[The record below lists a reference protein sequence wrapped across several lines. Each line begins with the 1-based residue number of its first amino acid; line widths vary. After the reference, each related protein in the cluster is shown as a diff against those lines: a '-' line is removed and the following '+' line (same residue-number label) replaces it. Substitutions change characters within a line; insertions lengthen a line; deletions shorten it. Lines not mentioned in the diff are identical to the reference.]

1 MLSGEMDEHGGGILK
16 MISGEMDEYVGIL
29 KMISGEMDENGGGDM
44 ENVFK
49 WTIDKNSIKR

>member
-1 MLSGEMDEHGGGILK
+1 MSMGGILK
-16 MISGEMDEYVGIL
+16 MISGEMDEY
-29 KMISGEMDENGGGDM
+29 GGDM